1 MLLSAVLLSLVVAS
15 TTTRAEALGFWV
27 LPLAL
32 FRHVS
37 QLEGGSSW
45 LSRLGWGLGEAEVS
59 IVVSIRTM
67 APCAAYFAGG

>member
-1 MLLSAVLLSLVVAS
+1 MLLSAVLLWLYVTS
-15 TTTRAEALGFWV
+15 TTTRAEALGIWA

-37 QLEGGSSW
+37 QLEGGPSW

-59 IVVSIRTM
+59 VVVSISNH
-67 APCAAYFAGG
+67 AA